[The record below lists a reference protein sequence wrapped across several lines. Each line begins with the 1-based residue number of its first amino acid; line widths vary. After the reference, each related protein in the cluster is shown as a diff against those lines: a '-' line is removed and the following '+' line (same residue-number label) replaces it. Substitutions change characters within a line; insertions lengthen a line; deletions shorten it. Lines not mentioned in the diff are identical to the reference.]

1 MLTLVEIIIE
11 NWRRV
16 LIRGFLLFLLLM
28 TQPAHSQVEQTEVDT
43 GLLTALQSLLGSE
56 AGGTM
61 LQKICTDDA
70 LVATCYGYVW
80 GVMFAYD
87 LSGLRF
93 HCAPNDIDSLKLLFT
108 IQSWMN
114 EHPSLVKNMSPPMI
128 IISALR
134 EAYPQ
139 TPISI
144 PYVVNG
150 EVESERRATVC
161 EDSTYGSPLDL
172 NDFYRSF
179 YEELPADYLMRNVW
193 LSEFIEK

>member
-1 MLTLVEIIIE
+1 M
-11 NWRRV
+11 
-16 LIRGFLLFLLLM
+16 IRGFLLFLLLV
-28 TQPAHSQVEQTEVDT
+28 TQPAHSQAEKTEVET

-56 AGGTM
+56 AGGPI
-61 LQKICTDDA
+61 LQKICTDNG

-80 GVMFAYD
+80 GVMFAYE

-108 IQSWMN
+108 IQGWMN

-139 TPISI
+139 TPVKI

-150 EVESERRATVC
+150 EVESESLYTRC
-161 EDSTYGSPLDL
+161 EDPTLFVPLAL
-172 NDFYRSF
+172 NDFYRFF
-179 YEELPADYLMRNVW
+179 YDELPADYPMRDVW
-193 LSEFIEK
+193 LSEFIDK